1 MLIMILNDQN
11 PLISFFFLLTGVPFP
26 RIMKA
31 LGKTLMYANTLM
43 EYEIEELGLELPTR
57 PGPEGPGPEGP
68 GPGPEGPIPIGP
80 EPEGPGPWGP
90 EPEGPGPEEPFPTD
104 FEPTDEPADYFPDV
118 TEEPIDLLPEMF

>member
-1 MLIMILNDQN
+1 MILNDQN

-68 GPGPEGPIPIGP
+68 GPVGPGPEGPIPIGP